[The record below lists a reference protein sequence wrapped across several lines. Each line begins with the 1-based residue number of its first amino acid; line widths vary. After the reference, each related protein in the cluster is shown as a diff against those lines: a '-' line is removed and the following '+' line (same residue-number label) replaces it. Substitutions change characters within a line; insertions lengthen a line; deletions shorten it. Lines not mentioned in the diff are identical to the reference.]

1 MIFRNIIFASIIAG
15 VIAGFALGLVQN
27 FSTNETILA
36 AEVYEIAEEKPA
48 AHGYEP
54 LAASS
59 DHHHDP
65 EAWGPED
72 GVERTFYTFL
82 ADLLAGIG
90 FAILLISLMTLSGKG
105 NVKNGWLWGLAG
117 FATFFFIP
125 ALGLVPEIPGME
137 AANLQ
142 GRQGWWV
149 MTAALTGLGFWL
161 IAFGYIK
168 LKVAGLALLALPHIL
183 GAPLS
188 DTHGFSHPDPAA
200 VLTLESL
207 ASQFE
212 MQAMIANA
220 VFWLILGTAS
230 GFMIKKFGLVEGEK
244 NQRSSE

>member
-15 VIAGFALGLVQN
+15 VIAGFALGLIQA
-27 FSTNETILA
+27 FSTTETILA
-36 AEVYEIAEEKPA
+36 AEVYEIVEEQPA
-48 AHGYEP
+48 APTHGHE
-54 LAASS
+54 ASAT
-59 DHHHDP
+59 DHHDP

-72 GVERTFYTFL
+72 GAERTSYTFL

-149 MTAALTGLGFWL
+149 MTVALTGLGFWL
-161 IAFGYIK
+161 IAFGHIN
-168 LKVAGLALLALPHIL
+168 LKVAGLVLLALPHIL
-183 GAPLS
+183 GAPLP

-212 MQAMIANA
+212 MQTMIANA
-220 VFWLILGTAS
+220 VFWLLLGTVS
-230 GFMIKKFGLVEGEK
+230 GFMIKKFGLVGGEK
-244 NQRSSE
+244 NQESPK